1 MAAVARILPRFWDG
15 RRLLQFLTGLAL
27 IAVAFA
33 IPALAAPPATAPPP
47 ATVTTVDAPASGE
60 AAQIGEPAGQ
70 TAGQTGAE
78 DPAASIV
85 DRIWVTD
92 SEPAGSPVAGAGVAV
107 LDGIARPAYSERG
120 PPGV

>member
-1 MAAVARILPRFWDG
+1 VAAVARILPRFWDG

-33 IPALAAPPATAPPP
+33 IPALAGPPATAPPP
-47 ATVTTVDAPASGE
+47 ATVTTVDAPAAGE
-60 AAQIGEPAGQ
+60 ATQTGETGAE
-70 TAGQTGAE
+70 TGAE
-78 DPAASIV
+78 DPVASIV

-92 SEPAGSPVAGAGVAV
+92 SEPAGSPVAGAGVVV
-107 LDGIARPAYSERG
+107 LDGISRPAYSERG

>member
-33 IPALAAPPATAPPP
+33 VPALAGPPASAPPP
-47 ATVTTVDAPASGE
+47 ATVTTVDAPAVGE
-60 AAQIGEPAGQ
+60 A
-70 TAGQTGAE
+70 TQTGGEATQTGEVGAE
-78 DPAASIV
+78 N
-85 DRIWVTD
+85 
-92 SEPAGSPVAGAGVAV
+92 PAGSIADRVWVSDGVPAESPVASAGVAV
-107 LDGIARPAYSERG
+107 LDGISRPAYSERG

>member
-1 MAAVARILPRFWDG
+1 VAAVARILPRFWDG

-33 IPALAAPPATAPPP
+33 VPALAGPPATAPPP
-47 ATVTTVDAPASGE
+47 ATVTTVDAPAAGE
-60 AAQIGEPAGQ
+60 AAQIGDRAGEL
-70 TAGQTGAE
+70 AGETGTE
-78 DPAASIV
+78 DPAAAIV

-92 SEPAGSPVAGAGVAV
+92 GEPGESPVASAGVAV